1 MTAWSETVDWRGV
14 PAHMRGGVT
23 RYIERGVLP
32 GHFLEA
38 VFSND
43 LMEAFKRADEENGRV
58 MREYARFLYNYCP
71 AGSFGSTD
79 KFKAWLRH
87 NGLEGLKE

>member
-1 MTAWSETVDWRGV
+1 MTAWSERVLWGGIPER
-14 PAHMRGGVT
+14 MKGGVT

-43 LMEAFKRADEENGRV
+43 FMEAFKRADEENGWI

-71 AGSFGSTD
+71 AGSFGSPA
-79 KFKAWLRH
+79 KFKAWLKH
-87 NGLEGLKE
+87 SGLEGLKE